1 MKLFKV
7 LGAAALVWSVAT
19 AVSAQ
24 DVLFKRNG
32 DELSVKVVKISAAEV
47 EYKKWSN
54 PDGPTYSIPK
64 AEVFIIKYQ
73 NGDKDVFEA
82 EAPRPSAQSAANQSE
97 EGSAPGQP
105 ICATP
110 AENNQALIDE
120 YNNNQHEYILKDQD
134 KPKKKKAYDFIGTL
148 GITATSIL
156 STEDIEILLRQATQ
170 SESLFLY
177 GRKDEDEIGD
187 RTSYTPHESKDH
199 EAKYVIEIT
208 NKTSQFIYIDK
219 AHCFRQSSDGKTR
232 LYYNSEKVSTLGGS
246 NKGMGVNMGSVADAL
261 GVGGVVGT
269 LASGVNVGGGKS
281 NTTMIEHQDSR
292 LLTIP
297 PKGKMLLSKDDYL
310 EIKGG
315 DDIITGVSEV
325 LPNDFKIPDLYRG
338 EYREYTEENTPL
350 SMNYTITYSSSQN
363 FEKCYYLNF
372 GVYIKD
378 VYGISDPYV
387 YRQRIIYKYYL
398 KSHSAKTIVF
408 GKSND

>member
-1 MKLFKV
+1 MK
-7 LGAAALVWSVAT
+7 S
-19 AVSAQ
+19 
-24 DVLFKRNG
+24 
-32 DELSVKVVKISAAEV
+32 
-47 EYKKWSN
+47 
-54 PDGPTYSIPK
+54 
-64 AEVFIIKYQ
+64 
-73 NGDKDVFEA
+73 
-82 EAPRPSAQSAANQSE
+82 
-97 EGSAPGQP
+97 
-105 ICATP
+105 
-110 AENNQALIDE
+110 
-120 YNNNQHEYILKDQD
+120 
-134 KPKKKKAYDFIGTL
+134 
-148 GITATSIL
+148 
-156 STEDIEILLRQATQ
+156 
-170 SESLFLY
+170 
-177 GRKDEDEIGD
+177 EIGH
-187 RTSYTPHESKDH
+187 RTSYTPIRYYYY
-199 EAKYVIEIT
+199 KYVIEIT

-325 LPNDFKIPDLYRG
+325 LPNDFKIPDLYRR

-378 VYGISDPYV
+378 VMGSGKNDYV
-387 YRQRIIYKYYL
+387 VIKEVKNLDDYF
-398 KSHSAKTIVF
+398 KSHSAKTIVVHE
-408 GKSND
+408 SNY

>member
-32 DELSVKVVKISAAEV
+32 DELSVKVVKISVSEV

-64 AEVFIIKYQ
+64 ADVFIIKYQ
-73 NGDKDVFEA
+73 NGDKDVFDE
-82 EAPRPSAQSAANQSE
+82 EAPKPAEKSAVSQSE
-97 EGSAPGQP
+97 EASAPGQP

-120 YNNNQHEYILKDQD
+120 YNNNQHEYILKDKD
-134 KPKKKKAYDFIGTL
+134 KPKKKKAGGLIGTL
-148 GITATSIL
+148 GITASSIL
-156 STEDIEILLRQATQ
+156 STEDIEISLRQATK
-170 SESLFLY
+170 SESLYLC
-177 GRKDEDEIGD
+177 GRKSESEIGD
-187 RTSYTPHESKDH
+187 RTHSTPYEHKLH
-199 EAKYVIEIT
+199 MPKYVIEIT
-208 NKTSQFIYIDK
+208 NNTSQFIYIDK
-219 AHCFRQSSDGKTR
+219 VHCFRQSSDGKTR
-232 LYYNSEKVSTLGGS
+232 LYYNSEIVSTLGGS
-246 NKGMGVNMGSVADAL
+246 NKGMGVNMGAVADAF

-315 DDIITGVSEV
+315 DDIITGVSEDI
-325 LPNDFKIPDLYRG
+325 PNDFRITDLHRH

-350 SMNYTITYSSSQN
+350 TMNYTITYSSSQN
-363 FEKCYYLNF
+363 FEKCYFLNF

-378 VYGISDPYV
+378 VMGVRSDY
-387 YRQRIIYKYYL
+387 INALSIYKHHL
-398 KSHSAKTIVF
+398 KSHSAKTIVVC
-408 GKSND
+408 NYNY

>member
-1 MKLFKV
+1 M
-7 LGAAALVWSVAT
+7 VWSVAT

-32 DELSVKVVKISAAEV
+32 DELSVKVVKISATEV

-82 EAPRPSAQSAANQSE
+82 EAPRPSVQSE
-97 EGSAPGQP
+97 ATTAPGQP

-110 AENNQALIDE
+110 TENNQALIDE

-134 KPKKKKAYDFIGTL
+134 KPKKKKARGGLIGTL
-148 GITATSIL
+148 GITTSSIL
-156 STEDIEILLRQATQ
+156 STEDIEITLRQATQ
-170 SESLFLY
+170 SESLYLC
-177 GRKDEDEIGD
+177 GRKSESEIGD
-187 RTSYTPHESKDH
+187 RTFSTPYESKFH
-199 EAKYVIEIT
+199 MPKYVIEIT

-232 LYYNSEKVSTLGGS
+232 LYYNTEKVSTLGGS
-246 NKGMGVNMGSVADAL
+246 NKGMGVNMGAVADAL

-315 DDIITGVSEV
+315 DDIITGVSED
-325 LPNDFKIPDLYRG
+325 LPNDFRINDLYRN

-350 SMNYTITYSSSQN
+350 SMNYTITYSSTQN
-363 FEKCYYLNF
+363 FEKCYFLNF

-378 VYGISDPYV
+378 VVGLSTGYIEALY
-387 YRQRIIYKYYL
+387 IYKHYL
-398 KSHSAKTIVF
+398 KSHSAKTIVI
-408 GKSND
+408 SNYNH